1 MIESK
6 VCFITKPNQ
15 EIDIK
20 LQRVSL
26 MGDCKLVGFND
37 LLLLSKNTLYQAK
50 IDLRYYDEYI
60 GFEVVLANLIKLQ
73 KLKIVF
79 FNSERWLRMLQLVPE
94 NLSSLTLV
102 ATSHAFGDQFNQI
115 VSIQERKRLK

>member
-60 GFEVVLANLIKLQ
+60 GFEVVLANLIKL
-73 KLKIVF
+73 
-79 FNSERWLRMLQLVPE
+79 
-94 NLSSLTLV
+94 
-102 ATSHAFGDQFNQI
+102 
-115 VSIQERKRLK
+115 